1 MPDESCRIAKLE
13 AYHAYHAEHFRQFE
27 EHIKR
32 EERNFDA
39 LFTSIKDLEISI
51 NGQKS
56 FIGGVVFVLSG
67 VAAAATILINKYL

>member
-13 AYHAYHAEHFRQFE
+13 AYHAEHLRQFE

-32 EERNFDA
+32 EERNFDE
-39 LFTSIKDLEISI
+39 LFTSIKNLEISI